1 MRLAAWAVHAYT
13 ASGAV
18 MALLALVAGL
28 DGDYRTALLWLAAQV
43 FVDSTDGTL
52 ARLARVKEVT
62 PQFDGTRLDDLVD
75 YLAYVFVPAVLILRA
90 GLLPAAW
97 AVPVVALVLLSSG
110 YGFARDDAKTAD
122 HFFTGF
128 PSYWNVVAVYLFAFR
143 AAPWVN
149 AVVLLALVA
158 LVFVRVRYVYPSRTA
173 VLRGL
178 TIALGSVWAVQML
191 LLIRWIDAP
200 PAGLAWS
207 ALAYPAYYFGLSFW
221 LEWRRRAS
229 PGAAR

>member
-18 MALLALVAGL
+18 MALLALLAGL
-28 DGDYRTALLWLAAQV
+28 EGDYRAAFFWLAAQA

-62 PQFDGTRLDDLVD
+62 PGFDGTRLDDLVD
-75 YLAYVFVPAVLILRA
+75 YLTYVFVPAVLILRA
-90 GLLPAAW
+90 GLLPPGWGLSVA
-97 AVPVVALVLLSSG
+97 ALVLLASG
-110 YGFARDDAKTAD
+110 YGFARADAKTAD

-143 AAPWVN
+143 ADPRVN
-149 AVVLLALVA
+149 AVILLALVA

-173 VLRGL
+173 VLRRL

-191 LLIRWIDAP
+191 LLLWWIDAP
-200 PAGLAWS
+200 PRWLAWS

-229 PGAAR
+229 PAAAR

>member
-28 DGDYRTALLWLAAQV
+28 DGDYRAALLWLAAQV

-191 LLIRWIDAP
+191 LLMWWIDAP
-200 PAGLAWS
+200 PAGLALS